1 MKYDIRKL
9 RLISNEKIADG
20 IFDMRLEYG
29 DGEIPVACGQFAHV
43 YVPGKS
49 LRRPISVCDAR
60 GGELRLVYQVKGEA
74 FLQCFIQRQ
83 SVRILLLSRA
93 SATNRL

>member
-1 MKYDIRKL
+1 MTTLTGLATARGFASGPVFVF
-9 RLISNEKIADG
+9 R
-20 IFDMRLEYG
+20 G

-60 GGELRLVYQVKGEA
+60 GGELRLVYQVKGEGTKIMSQMKA
-74 FLQCFIQRQ
+74 EE
-83 SVRILLLSRA
+83 
-93 SATNRL
+93 